1 MSCRLCK
8 AKSHIPLSCDEFKKE
23 NGVSERRIIEEARTE
38 ALIRTCGKCKVRILK
53 EDGCN
58 KVICTKCYAVL
69 CDYCGKDITKQ
80 MYNHFDGQGRAPPG
94 VNTDDKTGKCPLYDE
109 SHKRKD
115 LQVDKAEKEAMAKV
129 RAEHPDLSEEDL
141 KIKFAKGVQSSSN
154 RHSADHLPPLHFPPP
169 HNHYRHHGPGI
180 GEAAIAALQNREPG
194 AALDAMFDGVG
205 NMLDGIRGVAPRAVQ
220 QAREQG
226 RLNREAIRDRMD
238 QMAIQQHM
246 QHQQGVALRLHQQQE
261 AAHLAQQQFALLQ
274 REAQREDLH
283 RHYGQARQTV
293 GHNQSPQ
300 KQKARIT
307 PMNDPVLQQFVDGP
321 QAADVLR
328 TRQNDQSFGKNVEI
342 QNLDG
347 FLPRVPSNRVRHVE
361 HHLDGHGGMIDLTSP
376 PQRRGNNESRSQRT
390 AEGIAEGRAFD
401 IDPFRLDLPPRMPGE
416 YPRAPRRRNAVGPG
430 VLNPWVAQ
438 ADDQAYL

>member
-1 MSCRLCK
+1 
-8 AKSHIPLSCDEFKKE
+8 
-23 NGVSERRIIEEARTE
+23 
-38 ALIRTCGKCKVRILK
+38 
-53 EDGCN
+53 
-58 KVICTKCYAVL
+58 
-69 CDYCGKDITKQ
+69 

-141 KIKFAKGVQSSSN
+141 KIKFAKGVQSSGN

-205 NMLDGIRGVAPRAVQ
+205 NMLDGIRGAAPRAVQ

-226 RLNREAIRDRMD
+226 RQTRDFIRDQIQMD
-238 QMAIQQHM
+238 QFTIQQRM

-261 AAHLAQQQFALLQ
+261 AAQQQFALLQ

-293 GHNQSPQ
+293 GHNQPPQ

-307 PMNDPVLQQFVDGP
+307 PMNDPILQQFVNGP

-328 TRQNDQSFGKNVEI
+328 TRQNDQSFGKNLEI

-347 FLPRVPSNRVRHVE
+347 SPARGPSNRVRHLE
-361 HHLDGHGGMIDLTSP
+361 HHLHGHGGTVDLTSP
-376 PQRRGNNESRSQRT
+376 PQRRANNEPRSQRT
-390 AEGIAEGRAFD
+390 AELSAERIAEGRAYD
-401 IDPFRLDLPPRMPGE
+401 IDPFRLDPPPRMPGE

-430 VLNPWVAQ
+430 IFNPWVAQ